1 MKYKKIKD
9 SNYVLLIESS
19 EFPDEEVVIP
29 DDPAN
34 RHYAQYL
41 EWVAEGNTAEPADE

>member
-29 DDPAN
+29 DDPLN
-34 RHYAQYL
+34 RHYIEYL
-41 EWVAEGNTAEPADE
+41 EWIAEGNTIEPADE